1 VYGVTILKRIY
12 LICLACVILLS
23 ACSWWS
29 KHEPEKT
36 ADELAAEGQKAFE
49 KEHYS
54 DAIKAY
60 EKLADWYPF
69 STHAKMASLQVAEA
83 HYLSEEYEEAIVA
96 YTEYERMH
104 PNDEKAPY
112 VIYQIG
118 RCHFDRIETIDR
130 DATAAQNALST
141 FRRLTEQ
148 FPDSEYAKKAQPLIA
163 KCVSDLAAKEMY
175 VGRFYFKSKKYKAA
189 LQRFEG
195 VAANYPDSEFSAEAS
210 DYMAQCRGMIAKE
223 ESALPVKSPETDAK
237 KE

>member
-1 VYGVTILKRIY
+1 VYGVTILKRIF
-12 LICLACVILLS
+12 LICFALAFLLAS
-23 ACSWWS
+23 CSWWS
-29 KHEPEKT
+29 KPEPEKT
-36 ADELAAEGQKAFE
+36 ADELAAEGQVAFD

-60 EKLADWYPF
+60 EKLGDWYPF
-69 STHAKMASLQVAEA
+69 SSHAKMASLQVAEA
-83 HYLSEEYEEAIVA
+83 HYLSEEYEEAIIA

-141 FRRLTEQ
+141 FRRLVDQ
-148 FPDSEYAKKAQPLIA
+148 FPNSEYAEKARPHIA
-163 KCVSDLAAKEMY
+163 KCISDLAAKEMY

-195 VAANYPDSEFSAEAS
+195 VIANYPDSGFSAEAS
-210 DYMAQCRGMIAKE
+210 DYMAQCRPLIAEETVQSKTAEADKSKE
-223 ESALPVKSPETDAK
+223 
-237 KE
+237 